1 MKTRNALAL
10 LALLAL
16 SCKTKSENS
25 AFVISSVAPPT
36 ASSSGS
42 GATSVL
48 GCKFDPS
55 TAEFSVLPYNPAE
68 NRGIVAAVL
77 LNNLSPT
84 TALNPL
90 LRTDTTTFLPHQAV
104 LNYEYIPSSA
114 GTPPG
119 QTVVAASGVE
129 VPGGGKRTVEVDM
142 FTGATI
148 SVPNGTYIRV
158 TFHLEGKLLDGSLVN
173 SSEREYLFRFCST
186 AGCGLGGLWATQV
199 GTATLS
205 CM

>member
-16 SCKTKSENS
+16 SCKTRNENS
-25 AFVISSVAPPT
+25 AFVISSVVPPT

-90 LRTDTTTFLPHQAV
+90 LPPAPPTFLPHPPT
-104 LNYEYIPSSA
+104 LTYPS
-114 GTPPG
+114 TP
-119 QTVVAASGVE
+119 S
-129 VPGGGKRTVEVDM
+129 
-142 FTGATI
+142 
-148 SVPNGTYIRV
+148 
-158 TFHLEGKLLDGSLVN
+158 
-173 SSEREYLFRFCST
+173 
-186 AGCGLGGLWATQV
+186 
-199 GTATLS
+199 
-205 CM
+205 